1 MEIRVEKTTTPK
13 EVPAE
18 VKSFGKIFTDHMF
31 VMDYK
36 EGQGWHD
43 ARIVPYGSFAIDPA
57 ANVLHYGQGIF
68 EGLKAYKGEDGVV
81 RLFRPRA
88 NFERMNRSAKKVCM
102 PELDVDFALE
112 ALEALVRLEAR
123 WIPTAPGTSLYI
135 RPYMVATEAFLGVH
149 AAKEY
154 RFFIILSPSGP
165 YFANGLEPVDI
176 IVEDYYVRAVRG
188 GLGEAKTMANYA
200 ASLLAGEEAQKKGYE
215 QVLWLDG
222 VERKYIEE
230 IGAMNI
236 MFKINGKVV
245 TPPLKGTILPG
256 ITRDSVLKLL
266 KEMGVPAEEYRIS
279 IDEIIEAAQNGTL
292 EEMFGTGTAAVIS
305 PVGKLVYKD
314 QEMTVDHYGED
325 SVAHRLY
332 ERLTGIQTGK
342 LPDPFDWVV
351 TLK

>member
-1 MEIRVEKTTTPK
+1 MEIRVEKTATPK

-31 VMDYK
+31 VMDYR
-36 EGQGWHD
+36 EGEGWHD
-43 ARIVPYGSFAIDPA
+43 ARIVPYGNVPIDPA
-57 ANVLHYGQGIF
+57 ACVLHYGQGIF
-68 EGLKAYKGEDGVV
+68 EGLKAYKGADGVI

-88 NFERMNRSAKKVCM
+88 NFERMNRSAQKVCM
-102 PELDVDFALE
+102 PELDIDFVLGALE
-112 ALEALVRLEAR
+112 KLVRLEAK
-123 WIPTAPGTSLYI
+123 WVPDAPGTSLYI
-135 RPYMVATEAFLGVH
+135 RPFMVATEAYLGVH

-154 RFFIILSPSGP
+154 QFFIILSPSGP

-188 GLGEAKTMANYA
+188 GLGEAKTLANYA
-200 ASLLAGEEAQKKGYE
+200 ASLLAGEEAQAKGYE

-236 MFKINGKVV
+236 MFKIDGKVV
-245 TPPLKGTILPG
+245 TPPLTGTILPG
-256 ITRDSVLKLL
+256 ITRDSVIKVLKN
-266 KEMGVPAEEYRIS
+266 MGVPVEEYRIS
-279 IDEIIEAAQNGTL
+279 IDELIDYHKNGKL

-314 QEMTVDHYGED
+314 QEMKVDAYDENSICHK
-325 SVAHRLY
+325 LY
-332 ERLTGIQTGK
+332 DTITGIQTGR

-351 TLK
+351 TLD

>member
-1 MEIRVEKTTTPK
+1 MEIRIEKAAALK

-18 VKSFGKIFTDHMF
+18 IKSFGKIYTDHMF

-36 EGQGWHD
+36 EGEGWHD
-43 ARIVPYGSFAIDPA
+43 ARIVPYAEFPVDPA
-57 ANVLHYGQGIF
+57 ASVLHYGQGIF
-68 EGLKAYKGEDGVV
+68 EGLKAYKGADGVI

-88 NFERMNRSAKKVCM
+88 NFERMNRSAQKVCM
-102 PELDVDFALE
+102 PELDIDFALK
-112 ALEALVRLEAR
+112 ALETLVRLEAR
-123 WIPTAPGTSLYI
+123 WVPDAPGTSLYI
-135 RPYMVATEAFLGVH
+135 RPFMIATEAFLGVH

-154 RFFIILSPSGP
+154 KFFIILSPSGP
-165 YFANGLEPVDI
+165 YFANGLQPVDI

-200 ASLLAGEEAQKKGYE
+200 ASLLAGEEAQAKGYE

-236 MFKINGKVV
+236 MFKIDGKVI
-245 TPPLKGTILPG
+245 TPPLTGTILPG
-256 ITRDSVLKLL
+256 ITRDSVIKVL
-266 KEMGVPAEEYRIS
+266 KEMNVPVEEYRIS
-279 IDEIIEAAQNGTL
+279 IDELLQSAKDGKL
-292 EEMFGTGTAAVIS
+292 EEIFGTGTAAVIS

-314 QEMTVDHYGED
+314 QEMTVKDYDEQSICHQ
-325 SVAHRLY
+325 LY
-332 ERLTGIQTGK
+332 ERITGIQTGR

-351 TLK
+351 TLN